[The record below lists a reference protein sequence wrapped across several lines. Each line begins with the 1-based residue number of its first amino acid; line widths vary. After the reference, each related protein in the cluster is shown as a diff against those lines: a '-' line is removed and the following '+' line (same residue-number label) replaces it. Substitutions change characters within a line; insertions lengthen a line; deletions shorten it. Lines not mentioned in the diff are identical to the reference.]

1 MYFSISVVV
10 TNDVAKVIAL
20 SSSDQGQ
27 ALVYDGKISTPT
39 GSIWPHNLAPF
50 DQSTFRRQQIC
61 LTIPEVEEIYEREKK
76 IISHDNNSIYFEP
89 TD

>member
-27 ALVYDGKISTPT
+27 ALMYDGKISTPT
-39 GSIWPHNLAPF
+39 GSIYNLAPF
-50 DQSTFRRQQIC
+50 DQSTFRGQQIC

-76 IISHDNNSIYFEP
+76 
-89 TD
+89 

>member
-20 SSSDQGQ
+20 SSSDQGL

-39 GSIWPHNLAPF
+39 GSILVQNLAETAPTP
-50 DQSTFRRQQIC
+50 SWC
-61 LTIPEVEEIYEREKK
+61 NKIYMCSR
-76 IISHDNNSIYFEP
+76 SS
-89 TD
+89 